1 MSDDITMQ
9 ALSGSLASR
18 SRAAIAAGCDMV
30 LYCKGDPAEMREVAD
45 ASPVLAGEAAR
56 RAAAALALRMAPTA
70 FDIAEARSRFSSM
83 IGLAATGS
91 AIA

>member
-1 MSDDITMQ
+1 
-9 ALSGSLASR
+9 
-18 SRAAIAAGCDMV
+18 
-30 LYCKGDPAEMREVAD
+30 MREVAD

-56 RAAAALALRMAPTA
+56 RAAAALALRITPESI
-70 FDIAEARSRFSSM
+70 DITDARSRFSSM